1 MLDAV
6 PYFFTNLIL
15 HNVILAL
22 LAFLLGLLLGWLL
35 WAKFKKEIAEL
46 EAEKA
51 SNEEEIKTLH
61 ETIEAWAARSKEDD
75 EYINVLSE
83 QLADLQTQLLAKQ
96 TEIGNLE
103 QKLQSSESHTQDL
116 EQRLGSCE
124 IKLQRCESE
133 LQSCE
138 AKLQSCKEASEA
150 LTQEYAECKEKREV
164 LEAKLSSK
172 EKDSDEKSK

>member
-138 AKLQSCKEASEA
+138 EASEA

-172 EKDSDEKSK
+172 EKDSDVKSK